1 MLMDYQKLEIQLKSA
16 PSLKLL
22 RSRNAPL
29 ILSFLY
35 SQFKE
40 QGEISILNEKLVSQL
55 AWYLEELNYSD
66 EDDDLTSFGT
76 DNYERAKKY
85 IESWTNDNFLRNYMD
100 DTEKTIYNV
109 LTQHAER
116 VFQMLDLLQERKFVG
131 TESKFKDIFH
141 KLKELVDNNTE
152 DPKKKIEELEERKK
166 KIDEEIRRIRR
177 DGNVVKFEDYQ
188 IQSRFEDISRLTNE
202 LIGDFKEVEDIFK
215 MITRDIYEKQSQYD
229 LSKGRILHYTF
240 DALDTLKESDQGKSF
255 YAFWNF
261 LIDEDSQDTLKTLI
275 KQVSDI
281 LEDRGIEYNNR
292 NLKRIKTILFQS
304 GRKVLDSNNL
314 LAEKLTRVIAEKHLL
329 ESRKIRETI
338 AEIKQISLRLIEHKI
353 PEDYGIK
360 VELGA
365 KIDMPM
371 ERKLGEEKIIPEF
384 NITPETFNSKA
395 DLESMSNIFNPD
407 SINIKELIGNIN
419 SLLIEKQQVTLGQ
432 VIEKYPISKGLS
444 ELIGYISL
452 INFSEKYFVNEEIS
466 DLLLFDIEKNKYLK
480 IPQIIYCR

>member
-1 MLMDYQKLEIQLKSA
+1 MDYQKLEIQLKSG

-40 QGEISILNEKLVSQL
+40 QSEISISNEKLVSQL
-55 AWYLEELNYSD
+55 AWYLEEQNYSD
-66 EDDDLTSFGT
+66 EDDDLSSFGS

-85 IESWTNDNFLRNYMD
+85 IESWTNDYFLRNYMD
-100 DTEKTIYNV
+100 DMDKTIYNV
-109 LTQHAER
+109 LTQHTER

-152 DPKKKIEELEERKK
+152 DPQKKIKELEEQKK
-166 KIDEEIRRIRR
+166 KIDDQIRLIQRN
-177 DGNVVKFEDYQ
+177 GNVAKFEDYQ

-229 LSKGRILHYTF
+229 LSKGRILHYTL

-292 NLKRIKTILFQS
+292 NLNRIKTILFQA

-329 ESRKIRETI
+329 ESRKIRETM
-338 AEIKQISLRLIEHKI
+338 AEIKQISLRLIEYKI
-353 PEDYGIK
+353 PEDYGIEI
-360 VELGA
+360 ELAA

-384 NITPETFNSKA
+384 DILPESFSSKI
-395 DLESMSNIFNPD
+395 DLESMSNLFNPD

-419 SLLIEKQQVTLGQ
+419 SLLVDKQQITLSQ
-432 VIEKYPISKGLS
+432 VIENFPISKGLS

-452 INFSEKYFVNEEIS
+452 INSSEKHFVNEEIS
-466 DLLLFDIEKNKYLK
+466 DLLLFDVEENKYLK

>member
-1 MLMDYQKLEIQLKSA
+1 MDYQKLEIQLKSA
-16 PSLKLL
+16 PSFKLL

-40 QGEISILNEKLVSQL
+40 QGEISISNEKLVNQL

-66 EDDDLTSFGT
+66 EDDGLTSFAT
-76 DNYERAKKY
+76 DNYERSKKY

-109 LTQHAER
+109 LTQHTER

-255 YAFWNF
+255 YTFWNF
-261 LIDEDSQDTLKTLI
+261 LIDEDSQDTLKMLI
-275 KQVSDI
+275 KHVSDI

-338 AEIKQISLRLIEHKI
+338 AEIKQISLRLIDLKI
-353 PEDYGIK
+353 PEDYGIEI
-360 VELGA
+360 ELAA

-384 NITPETFNSKA
+384 DIHPESFNSKV
-395 DLESMSNIFNPD
+395 DLDSMSNLFNPD

-419 SLLIEKQQVTLGQ
+419 SLLIEKQQVTLAQ

-452 INFSEKYFVNEEIS
+452 INSSEKYFVNEEIS
-466 DLLLFDIEKNKYLK
+466 DLLLFDIEKNKYLQ

>member
-1 MLMDYQKLEIQLKSA
+1 MDYQKLEIQLKSS
-16 PSLKLL
+16 PSFKLL

-40 QGEISILNEKLVSQL
+40 QGEISIQNEKLVNQL
-55 AWYLEELNYSD
+55 AWYIDELNYLD
-66 EDDDLTSFGT
+66 EEDMSSFGT

-85 IESWTNDNFLRNYMD
+85 IETWTNDSFLRNYID
-100 DTEKTIYNV
+100 DTEKTVYNV
-109 LTQHAER
+109 LTQHTER
-116 VFQMLDLLQERKFVG
+116 VFQMLDLLQERKFIG

-166 KIDEEIRRIRR
+166 KIDEEIRRIQR
-177 DGNVVKFEDYQ
+177 DGSVVKFEDYQ

-229 LSKGRILHYTF
+229 LSKGKILHYTF

-261 LIDEDSQDTLKTLI
+261 LIDEDSQDALKILI
-275 KQVSDI
+275 KQVYDI

-304 GRKVLDSNNL
+304 GKKVLDSNNL

-338 AEIKQISLRLIEHKI
+338 AEIKQVSLCLIDHKI
-353 PEDYGIK
+353 PEDCGIII
-360 VELGA
+360 ELEA
-365 KIDMPM
+365 EINMPM

-384 NITPETFNSKA
+384 NIHPEAFKSKA
-395 DLESMSNIFNPD
+395 DLETMSNLFSPD
-407 SINIKELIGNIN
+407 TVNIKELIGKID
-419 SLLIEKQQVTLGQ
+419 SLLNDKEQVTLSQ
-432 VIEKYPISKGLS
+432 VIERYPVTKGLN

-452 INFSEKYFVNEEIS
+452 INYSEKYVVNENIS
-466 DLLLFDIEKNKYLK
+466 DVLLFDVEENKYLK

>member
-1 MLMDYQKLEIQLKSA
+1 MDYQKLEIQLKSV
-16 PSLKLL
+16 PSFKLL

-40 QGEISILNEKLVSQL
+40 QGEISISNEKLVSQL

-66 EDDDLTSFGT
+66 EDDDLTSLGT
-76 DNYERAKKY
+76 DNYEKAKKY
-85 IESWTNDNFLRNYMD
+85 IESWTNDNFLRNYID
-100 DTEKTIYNV
+100 DIEKTVYNV
-109 LTQHAER
+109 LTQHTER

-229 LSKGRILHYTF
+229 LSKGRILHYTL

-329 ESRKIRETI
+329 ESRKIRETM
-338 AEIKQISLRLIEHKI
+338 AEVKQISLRLIEHKI
-353 PEDYGIK
+353 PENYGIEI
-360 VELGA
+360 ELGA

-395 DLESMSNIFNPD
+395 DIESMSNLFNPD

-419 SLLIEKQQVTLGQ
+419 SLLTDKQQVTLGQ

-452 INFSEKYFVNEEIS
+452 LNSSEKYFVNEEIS
-466 DLLLFDIEKNKYLK
+466 DLLLFDVEENKYLK
-480 IPQIIYCR
+480 IPQIIYCQ

>member
-1 MLMDYQKLEIQLKSA
+1 MS
-16 PSLKLL
+16 
-22 RSRNAPL
+22 
-29 ILSFLY
+29 
-35 SQFKE
+35 
-40 QGEISILNEKLVSQL
+40 
-55 AWYLEELNYSD
+55 
-66 EDDDLTSFGT
+66 SFGT

-85 IESWTNDNFLRNYMD
+85 IETWTNENFLRNYID
-100 DTEKTIYNV
+100 DTEKTVYNV
-109 LTQHAER
+109 LTQHTER
-116 VFQMLDLLQERKFVG
+116 VFQMLDLLQDRKFVG

-166 KIDEEIRRIRR
+166 IIDEEIRRIKR
-177 DGNVVKFEDYQ
+177 DGSVSKYEDYQ

-215 MITRDIYEKQSQYD
+215 IITRDVYEKQSQYD
-229 LSKGRILHYTF
+229 LSKGKILHYTF

-275 KQVSDI
+275 KLVYDI
-281 LEDRGIEYNNR
+281 LDDRGIEYNNR

-338 AEIKQISLRLIEHKI
+338 AEIKQTSLRLIEYKI
-353 PEDYGIK
+353 PESCGIEI
-360 VELGA
+360 ELNA
-365 KIDMPM
+365 EINMPM
-371 ERKLGEEKIIPEF
+371 ERKLGEE
-384 NITPETFNSKA
+384 T
-395 DLESMSNIFNPD
+395 DLESMSNLFNPNT
-407 SINIKELIGNIN
+407 INMKELTDKIN
-419 SLLIEKQQVTLGQ
+419 SLLTDKQQITLSQ
-432 VIEKYPISKGLS
+432 VVEKYPITKGLS
-444 ELIGYISL
+444 ELIAYVSL
-452 INFSEKYFVNEEIS
+452 INKSEKYFVKK
-466 DLLLFDIEKNKYLK
+466 DVCDVLLFDAQKNKYLK

>member
-1 MLMDYQKLEIQLKSA
+1 MDYQKLEIQLKSA

-40 QGEISILNEKLVSQL
+40 EGEINIQNEKLVNQL
-55 AWYLEELNYSD
+55 AWYLEELNYFD
-66 EDDDLTSFGT
+66 EEDDLPSFGT

-85 IESWTNDNFLRNYMD
+85 IETWTNENYLRNYID
-100 DTEKTIYNV
+100 DTEKIIYNV
-109 LTQHAER
+109 LTQHTER

-152 DPKKKIEELEERKK
+152 DPKKKIEELEERKR
-166 KIDEEIRRIRR
+166 KIDEEIRRIKR
-177 DGNVVKFEDYQ
+177 DGNVAKYEDYQ

-215 MITRDIYEKQSQYD
+215 MITRDIYEKQSQYN
-229 LSKGRILHYTF
+229 LSKGKILHYTF
-240 DALDTLKESDQGKSF
+240 DSLDTLKESDQGKSF

-261 LIDEDSQDTLKTLI
+261 LIDEESQDTLKMLI
-275 KQVSDI
+275 KLVYDI
-281 LEDRGIEYNNR
+281 LDDRGIEYSNR

-338 AEIKQISLRLIEHKI
+338 AEIKQTSLRLIECKI
-353 PEDYGIK
+353 PESCGI
-360 VELGA
+360 E
-365 KIDMPM
+365 IDLNAEISMPM

-384 NITPETFNSKA
+384 DIRPEIFNSET
-395 DLESMSNIFNPD
+395 DLESLSNLFNPD
-407 SINIKELIGNIN
+407 AVNIKELTDKIN
-419 SLLIEKQQVTLGQ
+419 SLLINKQQITLAQ
-432 VIEKYPISKGLS
+432 VVEKYPITKGLS
-444 ELIGYISL
+444 ELIAYVSL
-452 INFSEKYFVNEEIS
+452 INNSEKYFVNE
-466 DLLLFDIEKNKYLK
+466 DVCDVLLFDTQKNKYLK

>member
-1 MLMDYQKLEIQLKSA
+1 MPMDYQKLEIQLKSA

-40 QGEISILNEKLVSQL
+40 QGEISIQNEKLISQL

-66 EDDDLTSFGT
+66 EDDDLTSFGS

-109 LTQHAER
+109 LTQHTER
-116 VFQMLDLLQERKFVG
+116 VFQMLDILQERKFVG

-177 DGNVVKFEDYQ
+177 DGNVAKFEDYQ
-188 IQSRFEDISRLTNE
+188 IQSRFENISRLTNE

-261 LIDEDSQDTLKTLI
+261 LIDEDSQETLKTLI

-314 LAEKLTRVIAEKHLL
+314 LAEKLTRVVAEKHLL

-353 PEDYGIK
+353 PEYYGIEI
-360 VELGA
+360 ELGA
-365 KIDMPM
+365 NIDMPM
-371 ERKLGEEKIIPEF
+371 ERKLGEEKVIPEF
-384 NITPETFNSKA
+384 NVIPETFNSKA
-395 DLESMSNIFNPD
+395 DLESMSNLFNPD

-419 SLLIEKQQVTLGQ
+419 SLLTDKQQVTLG
-432 VIEKYPISKGLS
+432 
-444 ELIGYISL
+444 
-452 INFSEKYFVNEEIS
+452 
-466 DLLLFDIEKNKYLK
+466 
-480 IPQIIYCR
+480 

>member
-1 MLMDYQKLEIQLKSA
+1 MDYQKLEIQLKSA

-40 QGEISILNEKLVSQL
+40 EGEINIQNEKLVNQL
-55 AWYLEELNYSD
+55 AWYLEELDYSDD
-66 EDDDLTSFGT
+66 EDDLLSFGT

-85 IESWTNDNFLRNYMD
+85 IETWTNENYLRNYID
-100 DTEKTIYNV
+100 DTEKVIYNV
-109 LTQHAER
+109 LTQHTER
-116 VFQMLDLLQERKFVG
+116 VFQMLDLLQERKLVG

-152 DPKKKIEELEERKK
+152 DPKKKIEELEERKR
-166 KIDEEIRRIRR
+166 KIDEEIRRIKR
-177 DGNVVKFEDYQ
+177 DGNVAKYEDYQ

-229 LSKGRILHYTF
+229 LSKGKILHYTF
-240 DALDTLKESDQGKSF
+240 DSLDTLKESDQGKSF

-261 LIDEDSQDTLKTLI
+261 LINEESQDVLKTLI
-275 KQVSDI
+275 KLVYDI
-281 LEDRGIEYNNR
+281 LDDRGIEYNNR

-314 LAEKLTRVIAEKHLL
+314 LAEKLTRVVAEKHLL

-338 AEIKQISLRLIEHKI
+338 ADIKQISLRLIEHKI
-353 PEDYGIK
+353 ENCGIEI
-360 VELGA
+360 ELNA
-365 KIDMPM
+365 EINMPM

-384 NITPETFNSKA
+384 DLLPELFNSKA
-395 DLESMSNIFNPD
+395 DLESMSSLFNPD
-407 SINIKELIGNIN
+407 AINIKELISKID
-419 SLLIEKQQVTLGQ
+419 SLLIDKQQVTLSQ
-432 VIEKYPISKGLS
+432 VVEKYPITKGLS
-444 ELIGYISL
+444 ELIAYVSL
-452 INFSEKYFVNEEIS
+452 INNSEKYFVNEETCEV
-466 DLLLFDIEKNKYLK
+466 LLFDAKKSKYLK

>member
-1 MLMDYQKLEIQLKSA
+1 MDYQKLEILLKSA

-40 QGEISILNEKLVSQL
+40 QGEISISNEKLTNQL

-66 EDDDLTSFGT
+66 EDDDLTSFGS

-85 IESWTNDNFLRNYMD
+85 IESWTNDNFLRNYID
-100 DTEKTIYNV
+100 DIEKTVYNV
-109 LTQHAER
+109 LTQHTER
-116 VFQMLDLLQERKFVG
+116 VFQMLDFLQERKFVG

-240 DALDTLKESDQGKSF
+240 DALDSLKESDQGKSF

-261 LIDEDSQDTLKTLI
+261 LIDEDSQDTLKMLI

-329 ESRKIRETI
+329 ESRKIRETM

-353 PEDYGIK
+353 PENYGIEI
-360 VELGA
+360 ELEA

-384 NITPETFNSKA
+384 DITPETFNSKA
-395 DLESMSNIFNPD
+395 DLESMSNLFNPD

-419 SLLIEKQQVTLGQ
+419 SLLTDKQQVTLEQ
-432 VIEKYPISKGLS
+432 VIEKYPISKGLG

-452 INFSEKYFVNEEIS
+452 INSSEKYFVNEEIS
-466 DLLLFDIEKNKYLK
+466 DLLLFDVEENKYLK
-480 IPQIIYCR
+480 MPQIIYCR

>member
-1 MLMDYQKLEIQLKSA
+1 
-16 PSLKLL
+16 L

-40 QGEISILNEKLVSQL
+40 QGEISISNEKLVNQL

-76 DNYERAKKY
+76 DNHERAKKY
-85 IESWTNDNFLRNYMD
+85 IESWTNDNFLRNYVD
-100 DTEKTIYNV
+100 DIEKTVYNV
-109 LTQHAER
+109 LTQHTER

-131 TESKFKDIFH
+131 TESKFKDIFN

-215 MITRDIYEKQSQYD
+215 VITRDIYEKQSQYG

-338 AEIKQISLRLIEHKI
+338 AEIKQISLRLIELKI
-353 PEDYGIK
+353 PEDYGIEI
-360 VELGA
+360 ELAA

-384 NITPETFNSKA
+384 DIHPESFNSKV
-395 DLESMSNIFNPD
+395 DLDSMSNLFNPD

-419 SLLIEKQQVTLGQ
+419 SLLIEKQQVTLAQ
-432 VIEKYPISKGLS
+432 VIEKYPIRKGLS

-452 INFSEKYFVNEEIS
+452 ISFSKKYFINEEIS
-466 DLLLFDIEKNKYLK
+466 DLLLFDAEKNKYLK

>member
-1 MLMDYQKLEIQLKSA
+1 MPMDYQKLEIQLKSA
-16 PSLKLL
+16 TSLKLL

-35 SQFKE
+35 IQFKE
-40 QGEISILNEKLVSQL
+40 QGEISISNEKLVSQL

-66 EDDDLTSFGT
+66 EDDDLTSFGA

-85 IESWTNDNFLRNYMD
+85 IESWTNDNFLRNYID
-100 DTEKTIYNV
+100 DIEKIVYNV
-109 LTQHAER
+109 LTQHTER

-131 TESKFKDIFH
+131 TESKFKDIFN

-152 DPKKKIEELEERKK
+152 NPKKKIEELEERKK

-177 DGNVVKFEDYQ
+177 DGSVIKFEDYQ

-215 MITRDIYEKQSQYD
+215 MITRDVYEKQSQYD

-275 KQVSDI
+275 KQVSEI
-281 LEDRGIEYNNR
+281 LEDKGIEYNNR

-338 AEIKQISLRLIEHKI
+338 AEIKQISLRLIELKI
-353 PEDYGIK
+353 PEDYGIEI
-360 VELGA
+360 ELAA

-371 ERKLGEEKIIPEF
+371 ERKLGEEKNIPEF
-384 NITPETFNSKA
+384 DIHPESFNSKV
-395 DLESMSNIFNPD
+395 DLDSMSNLFNPD

-419 SLLIEKQQVTLGQ
+419 SLLIEKQQVTLSQ
-432 VIEKYPISKGLS
+432 VIEKYPIKKGLS

-452 INFSEKYFVNEEIS
+452 INFSGKYFVNEEIS
-466 DLLLFDIEKNKYLK
+466 DLLLFDAEESKYLK

>member
-1 MLMDYQKLEIQLKSA
+1 MDYQKLEIQLRSA

-40 QGEISILNEKLVSQL
+40 QGEISIQNEKLVNLLS
-55 AWYLEELNYSD
+55 WYLEDLNYSD
-66 EDDDLTSFGT
+66 EDDELTAFGT

-100 DTEKTIYNV
+100 DTEKTVYNV
-109 LTQHAER
+109 LTQHTER

-131 TESKFKDIFH
+131 AESKFKDIFH

-166 KIDEEIRRIRR
+166 KIDEEIRRIKR
-177 DGNVVKFEDYQ
+177 DGNVVKFENYQ
-188 IQSRFEDISRLTNE
+188 IQSRFEDVSRLTNE

-215 MITRDIYEKQSQYD
+215 IITRDIYEKQSQYD

-240 DALDTLKESDQGKSF
+240 DALDALKESDQGKSF

-261 LIDEDSQDTLKTLI
+261 LIDEDSQETLKTLI

-281 LEDRGIEYNNR
+281 LEDRGIEHNNR
-292 NLKRIKTILFQS
+292 NLKRIKSILFQS

-314 LAEKLTRVIAEKHLL
+314 LAEKLTRVVAEKHLL
-329 ESRKIRETI
+329 ESRRIREAI
-338 AEIKQISLRLIEHKI
+338 ADIKQISLRLIEHKI
-353 PEDYGIK
+353 PEECGIEI
-360 VELGA
+360 ELGA
-365 KIDMPM
+365 EINMPM

-384 NITPETFNSKA
+384 DIRPETFNSEA
-395 DLESMSNIFNPD
+395 DLESMKNLFNPD
-407 SINIKELIGNIN
+407 AVSTKELIRKID
-419 SLLIEKQQVTLGQ
+419 SLLVDNQQVTLSQ
-432 VIEKYPISKGLS
+432 VIENYPITKGLS
-444 ELIGYISL
+444 ELIGYITL
-452 INFSEKYFVNEEIS
+452 INNSGKYFVNEAVSE
-466 DLLLFDIEKNKYLK
+466 LLLFDAEENKYLK
-480 IPQIIYCR
+480 LPQIIYCR

>member
-1 MLMDYQKLEIQLKSA
+1 MDYQKLEIQLKSA

-40 QGEISILNEKLVSQL
+40 QGEISIQNEKLISQL

-66 EDDDLTSFGT
+66 EDGDLTSFGS

-109 LTQHAER
+109 LTQHTER

-177 DGNVVKFEDYQ
+177 DGNVAKFEDYQ

-261 LIDEDSQDTLKTLI
+261 LIDEDSQETLKTLI

-314 LAEKLTRVIAEKHLL
+314 LAEKLTRVVAEKHLL

-338 AEIKQISLRLIEHKI
+338 AEIKQISLRLIEYKI
-353 PEDYGIK
+353 PEYYGIEI
-360 VELGA
+360 ELGA
-365 KIDMPM
+365 NIDMPM

-384 NITPETFNSKA
+384 NVIPETFNSKA
-395 DLESMSNIFNPD
+395 DLESMSNLFNPD

-419 SLLIEKQQVTLGQ
+419 SLLTDKQQVTLGQ
-432 VIEKYPISKGLS
+432 VIEKYPVSKGLS

-452 INFSEKYFVNEEIS
+452 INSS
-466 DLLLFDIEKNKYLK
+466 
-480 IPQIIYCR
+480 

>member
-1 MLMDYQKLEIQLKSA
+1 MDYQKLEIQLRST

-40 QGEISILNEKLVSQL
+40 QGEISIQNEKLVNLLS
-55 AWYLEELNYSD
+55 WYLEDLNYSD
-66 EDDDLTSFGT
+66 EDDELTAFGT

-85 IESWTNDNFLRNYMD
+85 IESWTNDNFLQNYMD
-100 DTEKTIYNV
+100 DTEKTVYNV
-109 LTQHAER
+109 LTQHTER

-131 TESKFKDIFH
+131 AESKFKDIFH

-166 KIDEEIRRIRR
+166 KIDEEIRRIKR
-177 DGNVVKFEDYQ
+177 DGNVVKFENYQ

-215 MITRDIYEKQSQYD
+215 IITRDIYEKQSQYD

-240 DALDTLKESDQGKSF
+240 DALDALKESDQGKSF

-261 LIDEDSQDTLKTLI
+261 LIDEDSQETLKTLI

-281 LEDRGIEYNNR
+281 LEDRGIEHNNR
-292 NLKRIKTILFQS
+292 NLKRIKSILFQS

-314 LAEKLTRVIAEKHLL
+314 LAEKLTRVVAEKHLL
-329 ESRKIRETI
+329 ESRRIRETI
-338 AEIKQISLRLIEHKI
+338 ADIKQISLRLIEHKI
-353 PEDYGIK
+353 PEECGIEI
-360 VELGA
+360 ELEA
-365 KIDMPM
+365 EINMPM

-384 NITPETFNSKA
+384 DIRPETFNSEA
-395 DLESMSNIFNPD
+395 DLESMKNLFNPD
-407 SINIKELIGNIN
+407 AVNIKELIRKID
-419 SLLIEKQQVTLGQ
+419 SLLVDKQQVTLSQ
-432 VIEKYPISKGLS
+432 VIENYPITKGLS
-444 ELIGYISL
+444 ELIGYITL
-452 INFSEKYFVNEEIS
+452 INNSEKYFVNEAVSE
-466 DLLLFDIEKNKYLK
+466 LLLFDAEMNKYLK
-480 IPQIIYCR
+480 LPQIIYCR

>member
-1 MLMDYQKLEIQLKSA
+1 MDYQKLEIQLKSA

-40 QGEISILNEKLVSQL
+40 EGEINIPNEKLVNQL
-55 AWYLEELNYSD
+55 TWYLEELNYAD
-66 EDDDLTSFGT
+66 EEEDLSSLGA

-85 IESWTNDNFLRNYMD
+85 IETWTNENFLRNYID
-100 DTEKTIYNV
+100 DTEKTVYNV
-109 LTQHAER
+109 LTQHTER
-116 VFQMLDLLQERKFVG
+116 VFQMLDLLQDRKFVG

-152 DPKKKIEELEERKK
+152 DPKKKIEELEARKK
-166 KIDEEIRRIRR
+166 KIDEEIRRIKR
-177 DGNVVKFEDYQ
+177 DGSVSKYEDYQ

-215 MITRDIYEKQSQYD
+215 IITRDVYEKQSQYD
-229 LSKGRILHYTF
+229 LSKGKILHYTF

-275 KQVSDI
+275 KLVYDI
-281 LEDRGIEYNNR
+281 LDDRGIKYNNR

-329 ESRKIRETI
+329 ESRKIRETF
-338 AEIKQISLRLIEHKI
+338 AGIKQTSLRLIEYKI
-353 PEDYGIK
+353 PESCGIEI
-360 VELGA
+360 ELNA
-365 KIDMPM
+365 EINMPM
-371 ERKLGEEKIIPEF
+371 ERKLGEERIIPEF
-384 NITPETFNSKA
+384 DIQPEIFNSET
-395 DLESMSNIFNPD
+395 DLESMSNLFNPNN
-407 SINIKELIGNIN
+407 INMKELTDKIN
-419 SLLIEKQQVTLGQ
+419 SLLTDKQQITLSQ
-432 VIEKYPISKGLS
+432 VVGKYPITKGLS
-444 ELIGYISL
+444 ELIAYVSL
-452 INFSEKYFVNEEIS
+452 INNSEKYFVNE
-466 DLLLFDIEKNKYLK
+466 DVCDVLLFDAQNNKYLK

>member
-1 MLMDYQKLEIQLKSA
+1 MDYQKLEIQLKSA

-40 QGEISILNEKLVSQL
+40 QGEISISNEKLTNQL

-66 EDDDLTSFGT
+66 EDDDLTSFGS

-85 IESWTNDNFLRNYMD
+85 IESWTNDNFLRNYID
-100 DTEKTIYNV
+100 DIEKTVYNV
-109 LTQHAER
+109 LTQHTER

-152 DPKKKIEELEERKK
+152 NPKKKIEELEERKK

-240 DALDTLKESDQGKSF
+240 DALDTLKKSDQGKSF

-261 LIDEDSQDTLKTLI
+261 LIDEDSQDTLKMLI

-329 ESRKIRETI
+329 ESRKIRETM

-353 PEDYGIK
+353 PENYGIEI
-360 VELGA
+360 ELEA

-384 NITPETFNSKA
+384 DITPETFNSKA
-395 DLESMSNIFNPD
+395 DLESMSNLFNPD

-419 SLLIEKQQVTLGQ
+419 SLLTDKQQVTLEQ

-452 INFSEKYFVNEEIS
+452 ISSSEKYFVNEEIS
-466 DLLLFDIEKNKYLK
+466 DLLLFDVEENKYLK
-480 IPQIIYCR
+480 MPQIIYCR

>member
-1 MLMDYQKLEIQLKSA
+1 MDYQKLEIQLRST

-40 QGEISILNEKLVSQL
+40 QGEISIQNEKLVNLLS
-55 AWYLEELNYSD
+55 WYLEDLNYSD
-66 EDDDLTSFGT
+66 EDDELTAFGT

-100 DTEKTIYNV
+100 DTEKTVYNV
-109 LTQHAER
+109 LTQHTER

-131 TESKFKDIFH
+131 AESKFKDIFH

-166 KIDEEIRRIRR
+166 KIDEEIRRIKR
-177 DGNVVKFEDYQ
+177 DGNVVKFENYQ

-215 MITRDIYEKQSQYD
+215 IITQDIYEKQSQYD

-240 DALDTLKESDQGKSF
+240 DALDALKESDQGKSF

-261 LIDEDSQDTLKTLI
+261 LIDEDSQETLKTLI

-281 LEDRGIEYNNR
+281 LEDRGIEHNNR
-292 NLKRIKTILFQS
+292 NLKRIKSILFQS

-314 LAEKLTRVIAEKHLL
+314 LAEKLTRVVAEKHLL
-329 ESRKIRETI
+329 ESRRIRETI
-338 AEIKQISLRLIEHKI
+338 ADIKQISLRLIEHKI
-353 PEDYGIK
+353 PEECGIEI
-360 VELGA
+360 ELEA
-365 KIDMPM
+365 EINMPM

-384 NITPETFNSKA
+384 DIRPETFNSEA
-395 DLESMSNIFNPD
+395 DLESMKNLFNPD
-407 SINIKELIGNIN
+407 AVNIKELIRKID
-419 SLLIEKQQVTLGQ
+419 SLLVDKQQVTLSQ
-432 VIEKYPISKGLS
+432 VIENYPITKGLS
-444 ELIGYISL
+444 ELIGYITL
-452 INFSEKYFVNEEIS
+452 INNSEKYFVNEAVSE
-466 DLLLFDIEKNKYLK
+466 LLLFDAEMNKYLK
-480 IPQIIYCR
+480 LPQIIYCR

>member
-1 MLMDYQKLEIQLKSA
+1 MDYQKLEIQLKSA

-40 QGEISILNEKLVSQL
+40 QGEISIQNEKLISQL

-66 EDDDLTSFGT
+66 EDDDLTSFGS

-109 LTQHAER
+109 LTQHTER

-177 DGNVVKFEDYQ
+177 DGNVAKFEDYQ
-188 IQSRFEDISRLTNE
+188 IQSRFENISRLTNE

-261 LIDEDSQDTLKTLI
+261 LIDEDSQETLKTLI

-314 LAEKLTRVIAEKHLL
+314 LAEKLTRVVAEKHLL

-353 PEDYGIK
+353 PEYYGIEI
-360 VELGA
+360 ELGA
-365 KIDMPM
+365 NIDMPM
-371 ERKLGEEKIIPEF
+371 ERKLGEEKVIPEF
-384 NITPETFNSKA
+384 NVIPETFNSKA
-395 DLESMSNIFNPD
+395 DLESMSNLFNPD

-419 SLLIEKQQVTLGQ
+419 SLLTDKQQVTLGQ
-432 VIEKYPISKGLS
+432 VIEKYPVSKGLS

-452 INFSEKYFVNEEIS
+452 INSSEKYFVNEEIS
-466 DLLLFDIEKNKYLK
+466 DLLLFDVEKNKYLK

>member
-1 MLMDYQKLEIQLKSA
+1 MDYQKLEIQLKSA

-40 QGEISILNEKLVSQL
+40 QGEISISNEKLVSQL

-109 LTQHAER
+109 LTQHTER

-131 TESKFKDIFH
+131 TESKFKDIFN

-229 LSKGRILHYTF
+229 LSKGKILHYTF

-255 YAFWNF
+255 YAFWSF
-261 LIDEDSQDTLKTLI
+261 LIDEDSQDTLKILI

-314 LAEKLTRVIAEKHLL
+314 LAEKITRVIADKHLL

-353 PEDYGIK
+353 PEDYGIEI
-360 VELGA
+360 ELGA

-371 ERKLGEEKIIPEF
+371 ERKLGEEKSIPEF
-384 NITPETFNSKA
+384 DILPETFNSKA

>member
-1 MLMDYQKLEIQLKSA
+1 MDYQKLEILLKSA

-40 QGEISILNEKLVSQL
+40 QGEISISNEKLTNQL

-66 EDDDLTSFGT
+66 EDDDLTSFGS

-85 IESWTNDNFLRNYMD
+85 IESWTNDNFLRNYID
-100 DTEKTIYNV
+100 DIEKTVYNV
-109 LTQHAER
+109 LTQHTER

-202 LIGDFKEVEDIFK
+202 LVGDFKEVEDIFK

-261 LIDEDSQDTLKTLI
+261 LIDEDSQDTLKMLI

-329 ESRKIRETI
+329 ESRKIRETM

-353 PEDYGIK
+353 PENYGIEI
-360 VELGA
+360 ELEA

-384 NITPETFNSKA
+384 DITPETFNSKA
-395 DLESMSNIFNPD
+395 DLESMSNLFNPD

-419 SLLIEKQQVTLGQ
+419 SLLTDKQQVTLEQ
-432 VIEKYPISKGLS
+432 VIEKYPISKGIS

-452 INFSEKYFVNEEIS
+452 INSSEKYFVNEEIS
-466 DLLLFDIEKNKYLK
+466 DLLLFDVEENKYLK
-480 IPQIIYCR
+480 MPQIIYCR

>member
-1 MLMDYQKLEIQLKSA
+1 MDYQKLEILLKST

-40 QGEISILNEKLVSQL
+40 QGEISISNEKLTNQL

-66 EDDDLTSFGT
+66 EDDDLTSFGS

-85 IESWTNDNFLRNYMD
+85 IESWTNDNFLRNYID
-100 DTEKTIYNV
+100 DIEKTVYNV
-109 LTQHAER
+109 LTQHTER

-261 LIDEDSQDTLKTLI
+261 LIDEDSQDTLKMLI

-329 ESRKIRETI
+329 ESRKIRETM

-353 PEDYGIK
+353 PENYGIEI
-360 VELGA
+360 ELEA

-371 ERKLGEEKIIPEF
+371 ERKLGEEKIISEF
-384 NITPETFNSKA
+384 DITPETFNSKA
-395 DLESMSNIFNPD
+395 DLESMSNLFNPD

-419 SLLIEKQQVTLGQ
+419 SLLTDKQQVTLEQ

-452 INFSEKYFVNEEIS
+452 INSSEKYFVNEEIS
-466 DLLLFDIEKNKYLK
+466 DLLLFDVEENKYLK
-480 IPQIIYCR
+480 MPQIIYCR

>member
-1 MLMDYQKLEIQLKSA
+1 MDYQKLEIQLKSA

-40 QGEISILNEKLVSQL
+40 QGEISIQNEKLVNLLS
-55 AWYLEELNYSD
+55 WYLEDLNYSD
-66 EDDDLTSFGT
+66 EDDELTVFGI

-100 DTEKTIYNV
+100 DTEKSVYNV
-109 LTQHAER
+109 LTQHTER

-131 TESKFKDIFH
+131 AESKFKDIFH

-166 KIDEEIRRIRR
+166 KIDAEIRQIKR
-177 DGNVVKFEDYQ
+177 DGNVVKFENYQ

-215 MITRDIYEKQSQYD
+215 MITRNIYEKQSQYD

-261 LIDEDSQDTLKTLI
+261 LIDEDSQETLKILI

-292 NLKRIKTILFQS
+292 NLKRIKTILFHS

-314 LAEKLTRVIAEKHLL
+314 LAEKLTRVVAEKHLL

-338 AEIKQISLRLIEHKI
+338 ADIKQISLRLIDNKVSE
-353 PEDYGIK
+353 ECGIEI
-360 VELGA
+360 ELGVE
-365 KIDMPM
+365 INMPM
-371 ERKLGEEKIIPEF
+371 ERKLGEENIIPAFEVR
-384 NITPETFNSKA
+384 PEIFNSKA
-395 DLESMSNIFNPD
+395 DLESMSNLFNPNT
-407 SINIKELIGNIN
+407 INIKELIVKID
-419 SLLIEKQQVTLGQ
+419 SLLVDKQQVTLSQ
-432 VIEKYPISKGLS
+432 VIENYPITKGLS

-452 INFSEKYFVNEEIS
+452 INNSEKYFVNEEVS
-466 DLLLFDIEKNKYLK
+466 DLLLFDAKNDKYLK
-480 IPQIIYCR
+480 MPQIIYCR

>member
-1 MLMDYQKLEIQLKSA
+1 MDYQKLEIQLKSA

-40 QGEISILNEKLVSQL
+40 EGEINIQNEKLVNQL
-55 AWYLEELNYSD
+55 AWYLEELDYSDD
-66 EDDDLTSFGT
+66 EDDLLSFGT

-85 IESWTNDNFLRNYMD
+85 IETWTNENYLRNYID
-100 DTEKTIYNV
+100 DTEKVIYNV
-109 LTQHAER
+109 LTQHTER

-152 DPKKKIEELEERKK
+152 DPKKKIEELEERKR
-166 KIDEEIRRIRR
+166 KIDEEIRRIKR
-177 DGNVVKFEDYQ
+177 DGNVAKYEDYQ
-188 IQSRFEDISRLTNE
+188 IQSRFEDVTRLTNE

-215 MITRDIYEKQSQYD
+215 IITRDVYEKQSQYD
-229 LSKGRILHYTF
+229 LSKGKILHYTF

-275 KQVSDI
+275 KLVYDI
-281 LEDRGIEYNNR
+281 LDDRGIEYNNR

-314 LAEKLTRVIAEKHLL
+314 LAEKLTRVVAEKHLL

-338 AEIKQISLRLIEHKI
+338 ADIKQISLRLIEHKI
-353 PEDYGIK
+353 ENCGIEI
-360 VELGA
+360 ELNA
-365 KIDMPM
+365 EINMPM

-384 NITPETFNSKA
+384 DLLPELFNSKA
-395 DLESMSNIFNPD
+395 DLESMSSLFNPD
-407 SINIKELIGNIN
+407 AINIKELISKID
-419 SLLIEKQQVTLGQ
+419 SLLLGKQQVTLSQ
-432 VIEKYPISKGLS
+432 VVEKYPITKGLS
-444 ELIGYISL
+444 ELIAYVSL
-452 INFSEKYFVNEEIS
+452 INNSEKYFVNEEACEV
-466 DLLLFDIEKNKYLK
+466 LLFDAKKSKYLK

>member
-1 MLMDYQKLEIQLKSA
+1 MDYQKLEIQLKSA

-40 QGEISILNEKLVSQL
+40 QGEISIQNEKLVNQL
-55 AWYLEELNYSD
+55 AWYIDELNYSD
-66 EDDDLTSFGT
+66 EEDDLSSLGT

-85 IESWTNDNFLRNYMD
+85 IETWTNDNFLRNYID
-100 DTEKTIYNV
+100 DTEKTVYNV
-109 LTQHAER
+109 LTQHTER
-116 VFQMLDLLQERKFVG
+116 VFQMLELLQERKFVG

-152 DPKKKIEELEERKK
+152 DPQKKIEELEERKK
-166 KIDEEIRRIRR
+166 KIDEEIRRIQR
-177 DGNVVKFEDYQ
+177 DGSVAKFEDYQ

-215 MITRDIYEKQSQYD
+215 LITRDVYEKQSQYD
-229 LSKGRILHYTF
+229 LSKGKILHYTF

-261 LIDEDSQDTLKTLI
+261 LIDEDSQDTLKSLI
-275 KQVSDI
+275 KQVYDI

-338 AEIKQISLRLIEHKI
+338 AEIKQTSLRLIEHKM
-353 PEDYGIK
+353 PEDCGMTI
-360 VELGA
+360 ELEA
-365 KIDMPM
+365 EINMPM
-371 ERKLGEEKIIPEF
+371 ERKLGEEKTIPEF
-384 NITPETFNSKA
+384 DVHPEVFNSKA
-395 DLESMSNIFNPD
+395 DLKSMSSLFNPD
-407 SINIKELIGNIN
+407 SVNIKELIGKVN
-419 SLLIEKQQVTLGQ
+419 SLLTDKQQVTLRQ
-432 VIEKYPISKGLS
+432 VIEKYPVTKGLS
-444 ELIGYISL
+444 ELIAYVSL
-452 INFSEKYFVNEEIS
+452 INYSDKYFVNENIS
-466 DLLLFDIEKNKYLK
+466 DVILFDVEENKYLK

>member
-1 MLMDYQKLEIQLKSA
+1 MDYQKIEIQLKSA

-40 QGEISILNEKLVSQL
+40 QGEISLQNETLVNHLS
-55 AWYLEELNYSD
+55 WYLEELNYSD
-66 EDDDLTSFGT
+66 EDDDLTTFGT

-100 DTEKTIYNV
+100 DSDKTIYNV
-109 LTQHAER
+109 LTQHTER

-131 TESKFKDIFH
+131 AESKFKDIFH

-166 KIDEEIRRIRR
+166 KIDEEIRRIKR
-177 DGNVVKFEDYQ
+177 DGNVAKFENYQ
-188 IQSRFEDISRLTNE
+188 IQSRFEDVSRLTNE

-240 DALDTLKESDQGKSF
+240 DALDALKESDQGKSF

-281 LEDRGIEYNNR
+281 LEDRGIEHNNR
-292 NLKRIKTILFQS
+292 NLKRIKTILFHS

-314 LAEKLTRVIAEKHLL
+314 LAEKLTRVVAEKHLL
-329 ESRKIRETI
+329 DSRKIRETI
-338 AEIKQISLRLIEHKI
+338 ADIKQISLRLIEHKVS
-353 PEDYGIK
+353 EDYGIEI
-360 VELGA
+360 ELNA
-365 KIDMPM
+365 EINMPM
-371 ERKLGEEKIIPEF
+371 ERKLGEEKLIPEF
-384 NITPETFNSKA
+384 DIQPEAFNSKA
-395 DLESMSNIFNPD
+395 DIESLSNLFNPD
-407 SINIKELIGNIN
+407 AVNIKDLIRKID
-419 SLLIEKQQVTLGQ
+419 SLLVDKQQVTLSQ
-432 VIEKYPISKGLS
+432 VIEKYPVVKGLS

-452 INFSEKYFVNEEIS
+452 INNSEKYFVNEDVQE
-466 DLLLFDIEKNKYLK
+466 LLLFDVGNNKFLK

>member
-16 PSLKLL
+16 PSFKLL

-40 QGEISILNEKLVSQL
+40 QGEISISNEKLVNQL

-66 EDDDLTSFGT
+66 EDDGLTSFAT
-76 DNYERAKKY
+76 DNYERSKKY

-109 LTQHAER
+109 LTQHTER

-255 YAFWNF
+255 YTFWNF
-261 LIDEDSQDTLKTLI
+261 LIDEDSQDTLKMLI
-275 KQVSDI
+275 KHVSDI

-338 AEIKQISLRLIEHKI
+338 AEIKQISLRLIDLKI
-353 PEDYGIK
+353 PEDYGIEI
-360 VELGA
+360 ELAA

-384 NITPETFNSKA
+384 DIHPESFNSKV
-395 DLESMSNIFNPD
+395 DLDSMSNLFNPD

-419 SLLIEKQQVTLGQ
+419 SLLIEKQQVTLAQ

-452 INFSEKYFVNEEIS
+452 INSSEKYFVNEEIS
-466 DLLLFDIEKNKYLK
+466 DLLLFDIEKNKYLQ

>member
-1 MLMDYQKLEIQLKSA
+1 MDYQKLEIQLKSA

-40 QGEISILNEKLVSQL
+40 QSEISISNEKLVSQL
-55 AWYLEELNYSD
+55 AWYLEEQNYSD
-66 EDDDLTSFGT
+66 EDDDLTSFGA

-100 DTEKTIYNV
+100 DIDKTIYNV
-109 LTQHAER
+109 LTQHTER
-116 VFQMLDLLQERKFVG
+116 VFQMLDLLQERKFIG

-166 KIDEEIRRIRR
+166 KIDEEIRRIRL
-177 DGNVVKFEDYQ
+177 DGNVAKFENYQ

-229 LSKGRILHYTF
+229 LSKGRILHYIF
-240 DALDTLKESDQGKSF
+240 DALDALKESDQGKSF

-329 ESRKIRETI
+329 ESRKIRETMV
-338 AEIKQISLRLIEHKI
+338 EIKQISLRLIEHKI
-353 PEDYGIK
+353 PENYGIEI
-360 VELGA
+360 ELGA

-371 ERKLGEEKIIPEF
+371 ERKLGEEKIISEFDILPES
-384 NITPETFNSKA
+384 FNSKV
-395 DLESMSNIFNPD
+395 DLESMSSLFNPS
-407 SINIKELIGNIN
+407 SINTKELIGNIN
-419 SLLIEKQQVTLGQ
+419 SLLIDKQQITLGQ
-432 VIEKYPISKGLS
+432 VIEIFPISKGLS

-452 INFSEKYFVNEEIS
+452 INYSEKYFVNEEIL
-466 DLLLFDIEKNKYLK
+466 DLLLFDAEENKYLK

>member
-1 MLMDYQKLEIQLKSA
+1 MPMDYQKLEIQLKSA

-35 SQFKE
+35 TQFKE
-40 QGEISILNEKLVSQL
+40 QGEISISNEKLVSQL

-66 EDDDLTSFGT
+66 EDDDLTLFGT
-76 DNYERAKKY
+76 DNYERAKKH
-85 IESWTNDNFLRNYMD
+85 IESWTNDNFLRNYID
-100 DTEKTIYNV
+100 DIEKTVYNV
-109 LTQHAER
+109 LTQHTER

-131 TESKFKDIFH
+131 TESKFKDIFL

-261 LIDEDSQDTLKTLI
+261 LIDEDSQDTLKALI

-329 ESRKIRETI
+329 ESRKIRETM

-353 PEDYGIK
+353 PEDYGIEI
-360 VELGA
+360 ELEA

-384 NITPETFNSKA
+384 DITPETFNSKA
-395 DLESMSNIFNPD
+395 DLESMSNLFNPD

-419 SLLIEKQQVTLGQ
+419 SLLTDKQQVTLGQ
-432 VIEKYPISKGLS
+432 VIEKYPISKGLN

-452 INFSEKYFVNEEIS
+452 INSSEKYFVNEEIS
-466 DLLLFDIEKNKYLK
+466 DLLLFDVEENKYLK

>member
-1 MLMDYQKLEIQLKSA
+1 MDYQKLEILLKSA

-40 QGEISILNEKLVSQL
+40 QGEISISNEKLTNQL

-66 EDDDLTSFGT
+66 EDDDLTSFGS

-85 IESWTNDNFLRNYMD
+85 IESWTNDNFLRNYID
-100 DTEKTIYNV
+100 DIEKTVYNV
-109 LTQHAER
+109 LTQHTER
-116 VFQMLDLLQERKFVG
+116 VFQMLDFLQERKFVG

-261 LIDEDSQDTLKTLI
+261 LIDEDSQDTLKMLI

-329 ESRKIRETI
+329 ESRKIRETM

-353 PEDYGIK
+353 PENYGIEI
-360 VELGA
+360 ELEA

-384 NITPETFNSKA
+384 DITPETFNSKA
-395 DLESMSNIFNPD
+395 DLESMSNLFNPD

-419 SLLIEKQQVTLGQ
+419 SLLTDKQQVTLEQ
-432 VIEKYPISKGLS
+432 VIEKYPISKGLG

-452 INFSEKYFVNEEIS
+452 INSSEKYFVNEEIS
-466 DLLLFDIEKNKYLK
+466 DLLLFDVEENKYLK
-480 IPQIIYCR
+480 MPQIIYCR

>member
-1 MLMDYQKLEIQLKSA
+1 MDYQKLEIQLKSA

-40 QGEISILNEKLVSQL
+40 QGEISISNEKLTNQL
-55 AWYLEELNYSD
+55 AWYLEELNYCD
-66 EDDDLTSFGT
+66 EDDDLTSFGS

-85 IESWTNDNFLRNYMD
+85 IESWTNDNFLRNYID
-100 DTEKTIYNV
+100 DIEKTVYNV
-109 LTQHAER
+109 LTQHTER

-131 TESKFKDIFH
+131 TESKFRDIFH

-261 LIDEDSQDTLKTLI
+261 LIDEDSQDTLKMLI

-292 NLKRIKTILFQS
+292 NLKRIKTVLFQS

-329 ESRKIRETI
+329 ESRKIRETM

-353 PEDYGIK
+353 PENYGIEI
-360 VELGA
+360 ELEA

-371 ERKLGEEKIIPEF
+371 ERKLGEEKNIPEF
-384 NITPETFNSKA
+384 DITPETFNSKA
-395 DLESMSNIFNPD
+395 DLESMSNLFNPD

-419 SLLIEKQQVTLGQ
+419 SLLTDKQQVTLEQ

-452 INFSEKYFVNEEIS
+452 INSSEKYFVNEEIS
-466 DLLLFDIEKNKYLK
+466 DLLLFDVGENKYLK
-480 IPQIIYCR
+480 MPQIIYCR